1 MNYKD
6 INDYEVLY
14 MISERDEDAYNT
26 MYDKYYPLISSLA
39 RKYYKSYA
47 NYGIDYDDLYQEG
60 LVALNNAIKEFDEKN
75 NCLFYTYTLVCVK
88 REMERLVKK
97 SIRLKHM
104 VLNNALS
111 LEQSIGDNDLYIEDI
126 IEDVKE
132 NISVNFDNRTS
143 YKKILDLKYELSDRQ
158 SMVYE
163 LKLNNFSNKEIAV
176 LLDISYKAVD
186 NSLKLI
192 KGKLKKYV
200 NYIAECVL

>member
-14 MISERDEDAYNT
+14 MIGESDESAYNM
-26 MYDKYYPLISSLA
+26 MYAKYYPLISNLA
-39 RKYYKSYA
+39 RKYYKYYA

-60 LVALNNAIKEFDEKN
+60 LVALNNAIKEFSEKN
-75 NCLFYTYTLVCVK
+75 NCLFYTYVLVCIK

-97 SIRLKHM
+97 SIRLKHT

-111 LEQSIGDNDLYIEDI
+111 LDKSIGDNDLYIEDV
-126 IEDVKE
+126 IEDIRE
-132 NISVNFDNRTS
+132 NISNNFDNIVS
-143 YKKILDLKYELSDRQ
+143 YKNILDLKYELSDRQ

-163 LKLNNFSNKEIAV
+163 LKLNNFSNKEIAT

-200 NYIAECVL
+200 NYMGECVL